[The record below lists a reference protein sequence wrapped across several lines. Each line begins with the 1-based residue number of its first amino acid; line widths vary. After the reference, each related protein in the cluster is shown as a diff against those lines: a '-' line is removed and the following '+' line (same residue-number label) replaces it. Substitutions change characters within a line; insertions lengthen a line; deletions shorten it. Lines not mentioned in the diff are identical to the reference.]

1 MFFAG
6 DPEPRFLDKRGE
18 TLRVLMHIRDEA
30 HRFGITFHRQK
41 RSIAFLKS
49 ELEEVE
55 GLGKVS
61 IEKLIKKYHTISR
74 MTKAPLEDLSKLI
87 GNNRV
92 INLQEW
98 LQGYKQTPDQNDSN
112 RSEIAHL
119 KHFY

>member
-1 MFFAG
+1 
-6 DPEPRFLDKRGE
+6 
-18 TLRVLMHIRDEA
+18 MHIRDEA

-74 MTKAPLEDLSKLI
+74 MSKTPQEELAELI
-87 GNNRV
+87 GTGRAV
-92 INLQEW
+92 ALKDW
-98 LQGYKQTPDQNDSN
+98 LEGYTSQKST
-112 RSEIAHL
+112 L
-119 KHFY
+119 